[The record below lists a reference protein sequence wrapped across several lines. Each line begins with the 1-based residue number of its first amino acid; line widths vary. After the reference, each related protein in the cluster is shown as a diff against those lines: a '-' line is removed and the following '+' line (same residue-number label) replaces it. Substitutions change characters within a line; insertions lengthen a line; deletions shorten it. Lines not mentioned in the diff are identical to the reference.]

1 MVLIPDIIIANTCN
15 KVLSI
20 IRQNHLDAID
30 NGQEDRSLLY
40 LLFSG
45 NALGKYDLYENA
57 KQLLITT
64 PESPLH
70 LEVRVGYDHTPATQG
85 ASIYIAM
92 SSESDKNNSLQIG
105 EGDQDELVFEND
117 EGQNEYIKQY
127 RRRYLTTS
135 QVFFIT
141 QNRNEVMVL
150 YHLFKSIL
158 TACINHLALEGISNL
173 KIGGQDIRLTSA
185 VPERI
190 FMKAITLTYEYDQ
203 VVPEVFIQD
212 IFKKIRAIMSIDD
225 TGFRDDAG
233 PIVDDESL

>member
-1 MVLIPDIIIANTCN
+1 MVLIPDIVIANTCN
-15 KVLSI
+15 RVLSI
-20 IRQNHLDAID
+20 IRQNHLDAIA
-30 NGQEDRSLLY
+30 NNREDRSLLY
-40 LLFSG
+40 LLFNG

-70 LEVRVGYDHTPATQG
+70 LEVKIGYDHTPTTQG

-105 EGDQDELVFEND
+105 EGDQEELVFEND

-127 RRRYLTTS
+127 RRRYQTTS
-135 QVFFIT
+135 QVFFVT

-173 KIGGQDIRLTSA
+173 KIGGQDIRLNVA
-185 VPERI
+185 VPERL
-190 FMKAITLTYEYDQ
+190 FMRAITLTYEYDQ
-203 VVPEVFIQD
+203 IVPEVFIQS
-212 IFKKIRAIMSIDD
+212 IFSKIRVILAVDD
-225 TGFRDDAG
+225 TEYRG
-233 PIVDDESL
+233 DESF